1 MAVTSVRV
9 GKSGSRSTPIKLIV
23 GDSNSQVVRIIVPRH
38 FGGVDLGA
46 LAWAVEVRNA
56 NGATDIYYIYDKQT
70 DPDVIELFWKLTG
83 TATSAVGVTEF
94 QVQGLEDD
102 TGAGPVIWQSGVY
115 CMQILPDE
123 IEHVPG
129 SEEQQALTAL
139 QGLIVYVEGELNTV
153 LAARDAANTAAENA
167 DGAAT
172 EARQAAYA
180 ATDAK
185 TGAEAAATGAN
196 NAAQAA
202 DAAAANA
209 NNAAGG
215 ANAAAKQAL
224 TSAANA
230 DTAVRNADNA
240 ANTALSAARSA
251 VQEVQGIETLK
262 NQTIEARN
270 SANAAAE
277 RANANADAVT
287 EAIAQTEAAKQ
298 TAIDAADNADNAA
311 ANANNAAQAA
321 DAAAANA
328 NAAAET
334 ATEAAKDAPIM
345 ITMSADCASIDGEIT
360 ITDVSMPPTEIQK
373 TFGSGKHFRAALTIS
388 INGSS
393 FNKYMGYV
401 DLCQGFM
408 VIGSNPKNLLQWT
421 GVVNRVSSS
430 GVSNESYR
438 VAVDL
443 NIVDSPIGG
452 TIKAFRIAN
461 NADVE
466 GVKTRLTTAE
476 TNIKGIDARVTKIE
490 EEGAGGGSS
499 GGSSG
504 GTSGAVTSVNGKTG
518 AVVLDAKD
526 VGADTVIISII
537 AVLSDAE
544 YGTLE
549 NVEMSNT
556 LELSEQGI
564 YTVADIE
571 KLLDN
576 GRNVV
581 ADVQLNLYK
590 VVNGNETGGTFAGQL
605 QAVKWLY
612 MGEIGFVGS
621 IANVTPT
628 AYAKRTLR
636 HVWIKLTDSDEPGD
650 FKIRATISVHAFAT
664 TEDKL
669 KNPQPIFIYT
679 PAGLVSYDGGEFKTI
694 TIPEKTTSLPW
705 SAITDPPFY
714 YQEGRRSIIRKAA
727 AYLLKR
733 TLNLQTVWHTYSTHL
748 RLLRTNRTS

>member
-139 QGLIVYVEGELNTV
+139 QGLIVYVNGELNTV
-153 LAARDAANTAAENA
+153 LAARDAANTAAGNA
-167 DGAAT
+167 DSAAT
-172 EARQAAYA
+172 EARQAADA
-180 ATDAK
+180 ATDAIV
-185 TGAEAAATGAN
+185 GAEAAATDAN
-196 NAAQAA
+196 NAAEIAYAQAA
-202 DAAAANA
+202 YANK
-209 NNAAGG
+209 AAGD
-215 ANAAAKQAL
+215 ANAAAQQAL
-224 TSAANA
+224 TSAANSDA
-230 DTAVRNADNA
+230 AVRNADNA

-270 SANAAAE
+270 SANTAAE
-277 RANANADAVT
+277 RANANADAAT

-321 DAAAANA
+321 DAAAEKANT
-328 NAAAET
+328 AAET

-388 INGSS
+388 INGSA

-401 DLCQGFM
+401 DLCQRFM

-421 GVVNRVSSS
+421 GEVNRVSSS

-438 VAVDL
+438 VVVDL
-443 NIVDSPIGG
+443 NNVDSPIGG

-466 GVKTRLTTAE
+466 DIGNR
-476 TNIKGIDARVTKIE
+476 I
-490 EEGAGGGSS
+490 
-499 GGSSG
+499 
-504 GTSGAVTSVNGKTG
+504 
-518 AVVLDAKD
+518 
-526 VGADTVIISII
+526 
-537 AVLSDAE
+537 
-544 YGTLE
+544 
-549 NVEMSNT
+549 
-556 LELSEQGI
+556 Q
-564 YTVADIE
+564 ADI
-571 KLLDN
+571 D
-576 GRNVV
+576 
-581 ADVQLNLYK
+581 QLHTDL
-590 VVNGNETGGTFAGQL
+590 
-605 QAVKWLY
+605 
-612 MGEIGFVGS
+612 EILS
-621 IANVTPT
+621 
-628 AYAKRTLR
+628 KRTPFI
-636 HVWIKLTDSDEPGD
+636 VN
-650 FKIRATISVHAFAT
+650 
-664 TEDKL
+664 DKYEL
-669 KNPQPIFIYT
+669 CMEVEEI
-679 PAGLVSYDGGEFKTI
+679 
-694 TIPEKTTSLPW
+694 
-705 SAITDPPFY
+705 
-714 YQEGRRSIIRKAA
+714 
-727 AYLLKR
+727 
-733 TLNLQTVWHTYSTHL
+733 
-748 RLLRTNRTS
+748 